1 MKCFD
6 IDYKG
11 KTYKYQQVNHK
22 SVGNVLIASEELEKA
37 LMPDG
42 KFDSPYAQR
51 LDEKFFG
58 YVNDDMFNLT
68 KSEFTEKVNQIFK

>member
-51 LDEKFFG
+51 LDEKIFG

-68 KSEFTEKVNQIFK
+68 KSEFTEQVNKIFK